1 MLYGLSS
8 TVLTFLTICLTA
20 FAVVIFDSIAFPIIV
35 LVAVGS
41 RLLSNIP
48 FDTTLSLTCEYILSR
63 IVSYIFSSP
72 IMLPSVPR

>member
-35 LVAVGS
+35 LVAKVVVYYLTYHLI
-41 RLLSNIP
+41 LLC
-48 FDTTLSLTCEYILSR
+48 L
-63 IVSYIFSSP
+63 
-72 IMLPSVPR
+72 